1 MDPATAA
8 ASAGVADSARPVAPA
23 DPAGSGSANPAGSGA
38 AGLAGS
44 GSANQ
49 AGPGS
54 ANPARSGSANPAGSG
69 SANPARPGSAN
80 PAGSGSANPAGSGSP
95 FESGAVGLAGSGAAG
110 VAGSG
115 AAGVAGSGAAG
126 VAGSGSRPE
135 SVRPTGSKLAA
146 GPSGPG
152 GPGASMVK
160 CRVREILGRVGDKW
174 SLFVIFRLGDGPQR
188 FTALK
193 RSVEGV
199 SQRMLTVTLRGL
211 ERDGIVSRTM
221 YPVMPPRV
229 DYALTPLGH
238 TLLDAVGALMAW
250 ADEHL
255 AEVDAA
261 RAAYDASSARAAHH
275 ATPARD
281 AHGTSAHPFA
291 TSTSSAPP
299 AAGAGSQ

>member
-23 DPAGSGSANPAGSGA
+23 DPAESGSANPAGPGA
-38 AGLAGS
+38 A
-44 GSANQ
+44 NP

-54 ANPARSGSANPAGSG
+54 
-69 SANPARPGSAN
+69 RP
-80 PAGSGSANPAGSGSP
+80 
-95 FESGAVGLAGSGAAG
+95 V
-110 VAGSG
+110 
-115 AAGVAGSGAAG
+115 
-126 VAGSGSRPE
+126 

-152 GPGASMVK
+152 ASTVK

-238 TLLDAVGALMAW
+238 PLLDAVGALMAW

-261 RAAYDASSARAAHH
+261 RDAYDAS
-275 ATPARD
+275 PARD
-281 AHGTSAHPFA
+281 GTTQPPRPTPA
-291 TSTSSAPP
+291 TQAPASLP
-299 AAGAGSQ
+299 LQPHQPHQQQRQGRSD